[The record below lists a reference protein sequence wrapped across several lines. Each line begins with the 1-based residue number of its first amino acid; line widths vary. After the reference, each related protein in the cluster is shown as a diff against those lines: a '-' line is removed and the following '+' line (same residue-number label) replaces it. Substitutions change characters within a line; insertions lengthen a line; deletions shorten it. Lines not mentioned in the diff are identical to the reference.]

1 MEDLQEPFN
10 SRDYIAE
17 ERSYMDKTCDTILDI
32 QSSKA
37 FLWL

>member
-10 SRDYIAE
+10 IWDYIAE
-17 ERSYMDKTCDTILDI
+17 ERSYMDKTCDAILDI